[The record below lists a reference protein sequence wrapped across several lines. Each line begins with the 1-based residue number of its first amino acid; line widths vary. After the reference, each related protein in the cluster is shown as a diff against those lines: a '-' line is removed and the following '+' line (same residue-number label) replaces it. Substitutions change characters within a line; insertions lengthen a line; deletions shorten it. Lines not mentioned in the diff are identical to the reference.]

1 MKKNDKELNIE
12 LALERLEI
20 IVSKMESGEVSLE
33 KSLVL
38 FEEGMNLI
46 KECQG
51 DLEKAEQRVE
61 HLINGSKELK
71 GPSGSST
78 HPLHASQLWF
88 TSKHDSQESLPIF
101 CEV

>member
-1 MKKNDKELNIE
+1 MEKNDKELNIE
-12 LALERLEI
+12 LSLERLEK

-51 DLEKAEQRVE
+51 DLKKAEQRIE
-61 HLINGSKELK
+61 HLINGPKELK
-71 GPSGSST
+71 G
-78 HPLHASQLWF
+78 LE
-88 TSKHDSQESLPIF
+88 ESN
-101 CEV
+101 

>member
-1 MKKNDKELNIE
+1 MENNDKELNIE
-12 LALERLEI
+12 LSLERLEI

-51 DLEKAEQRVE
+51 DLKKAEQRIE
-61 HLINGSKELK
+61 HLINGSGELK
-71 GPSGSST
+71 DPE
-78 HPLHASQLWF
+78 
-88 TSKHDSQESLPIF
+88 ESN
-101 CEV
+101 

>member
-1 MKKNDKELNIE
+1 MENNDKELNIE
-12 LALERLEI
+12 LSLQRLEL

-51 DLEKAEQRVE
+51 DLKKAEQRIE
-61 HLINGSKELK
+61 HLI
-71 GPSGSST
+71 
-78 HPLHASQLWF
+78 
-88 TSKHDSQESLPIF
+88 HDSGEPKDPEESN
-101 CEV
+101 

>member
-1 MKKNDKELNIE
+1 MEKNDKGINIE
-12 LALERLEI
+12 LSLERLEI

-51 DLEKAEQRVE
+51 DLKKAEQRIE
-61 HLINGSKELK
+61 HLI
-71 GPSGSST
+71 
-78 HPLHASQLWF
+78 
-88 TSKHDSQESLPIF
+88 HDSGKLKDYEESN
-101 CEV
+101 

>member
-1 MKKNDKELNIE
+1 MEKNDKELNIE
-12 LALERLEI
+12 HSLERLEI

-51 DLEKAEQRVE
+51 DLKKAEQRIE
-61 HLINGSKELK
+61 RLIHDSGELK
-71 GPSGSST
+71 
-78 HPLHASQLWF
+78 
-88 TSKHDSQESLPIF
+88 DSEESN
-101 CEV
+101 

>member
-1 MKKNDKELNIE
+1 MEKNDKELNIE
-12 LALERLEI
+12 LSLERLEI

-51 DLEKAEQRVE
+51 DLKKAEQRIE
-61 HLINGSKELK
+61 HLIHESVELK
-71 GPSGSST
+71 DSEESS
-78 HPLHASQLWF
+78 
-88 TSKHDSQESLPIF
+88 
-101 CEV
+101 

>member
-1 MKKNDKELNIE
+1 MEKNDKELNIE
-12 LALERLEI
+12 LSLERLEI

-51 DLEKAEQRVE
+51 DLKKAEQRIE
-61 HLINGSKELK
+61 HLIQDSGKLKDFKE
-71 GPSGSST
+71 SN
-78 HPLHASQLWF
+78 
-88 TSKHDSQESLPIF
+88 
-101 CEV
+101 

>member
-1 MKKNDKELNIE
+1 MENNDKELNIE
-12 LALERLEI
+12 LSLERLDI

-51 DLEKAEQRVE
+51 DLKKAEQRIE
-61 HLINGSKELK
+61 HLL
-71 GPSGSST
+71 
-78 HPLHASQLWF
+78 
-88 TSKHDSQESLPIF
+88 HDSGKLKDAEESD
-101 CEV
+101 